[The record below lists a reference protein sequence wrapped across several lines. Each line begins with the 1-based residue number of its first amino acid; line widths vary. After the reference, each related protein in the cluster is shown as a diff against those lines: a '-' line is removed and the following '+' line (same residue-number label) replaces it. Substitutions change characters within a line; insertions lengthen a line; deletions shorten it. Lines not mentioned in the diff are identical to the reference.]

1 MPREKT
7 GKLGIKERGL
17 RNGEEGGN
25 GVDERN
31 GKERLRIHRFQNR
44 GLSYLIIIIIVVV
57 IIIVVA
63 NNVMK
68 RDWQIAA
75 VKAYDGEREKLGNAE
90 QFYAHLLQLPAYR
103 LRVQLMLFRSEMFTG
118 CTWVHVYFV

>member
-1 MPREKT
+1 MKGRE
-7 GKLGIKERGL
+7 GRERKAA
-17 RNGEEGGN
+17 RPQ
-25 GVDERN
+25 VF
-31 GKERLRIHRFQNR
+31 KSR
-44 GLSYLIIIIIVVV
+44 GLSYLIIIIIIV
-57 IIIVVA
+57 IIIVIVIIVVVA

-75 VKAYDGEREKLGNAE
+75 VKAYDGEREKLGNAD

-118 CTWVHVYFV
+118 CTLVHVYFV